1 MSKNFQ
7 VLIAFVENNEMSFVS
22 SSRVENLNERRRN
35 RGNTSLPLILLDADR
50 LRWDRCCLER
60 VVVRFADVWFVR
72 GFHSGFIRDT
82 CDFTNVARIRMHIRR
97 NDEARRDLNAASE
110 MQFARVQTRVCMYI
124 HTHTHTH
131 ARVWIR
137 SRTFVPSL
145 CSHAFLPS
153 LRHETHTPS
162 RATHFEFIRIREVA
176 STGKWHLNPSII
188 PHVVPLPMKH

>member
-22 SSRVENLNERRRN
+22 SLRVENLNERRRD

-60 VVVRFADVWFVR
+60 VVVRFVDVWFVR

-82 CDFTNVARIRMHIRR
+82 CDFTNVARIHMHIRR

-124 HTHTHTH
+124 QTHTHTHTRMH
-131 ARVWIR
+131 ACGYALARLFLHCVPAHFFR
-137 SRTFVPSL
+137 RFVTKRTRRLAQRISSSFEF
-145 CSHAFLPS
+145 ARS
-153 LRHETHTPS
+153 LR
-162 RATHFEFIRIREVA
+162 RANGT
-176 STGKWHLNPSII
+176 
-188 PHVVPLPMKH
+188 

>member
-22 SSRVENLNERRRN
+22 SSRVENLNERRRD

-50 LRWDRCCLER
+50 FRWDRCCLER
-60 VVVRFADVWFVR
+60 VVVRFADDSCEDFIYSRYLRFHECRSHMYAHPAQRRGSPGLKRGIGNAVR
-72 GFHSGFIRDT
+72 
-82 CDFTNVARIRMHIRR
+82 ARA
-97 NDEARRDLNAASE
+97 N
-110 MQFARVQTRVCMYI
+110 TGMYV
-124 HTHTHTH
+124 HTHTHTRMH
-131 ARVWIR
+131 AWRIC

-145 CSHAFLPS
+145 CSRAFLPS

-162 RATHFEFIRIREVA
+162 RATHFEFVRIREVA

-188 PHVVPLPMKH
+188 PHIVPLPMKH